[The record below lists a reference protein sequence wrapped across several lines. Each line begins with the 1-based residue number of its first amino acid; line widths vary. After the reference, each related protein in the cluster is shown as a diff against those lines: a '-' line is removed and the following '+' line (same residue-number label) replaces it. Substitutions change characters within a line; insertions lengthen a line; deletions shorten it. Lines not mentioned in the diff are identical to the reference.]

1 MALAF
6 TLFFASLQDS
16 GPITGPDEATVA
28 LPPGMTPAADPAADT
43 LSDRVAAGQAPA
55 ADPQLEP
62 VSEKPVVESEP
73 VAAPTEE
80 ETKILAPRS
89 LVGRSN
95 QLLADSSEHGPSL
108 VGFFFWTGVVM
119 ALLGLTFWILRRY
132 AGKSR
137 LLGGGIMHVLARK
150 GIAQKQEI
158 LLVEVGPR
166 ILIVGATRDRLAALG
181 EFRDPDEIAR
191 LRADLEPGGEG
202 SARRTFDQS
211 LREGLKEE
219 ERPATTGVTAS
230 IVDELA
236 DIRKTVHAWKA

>member
-1 MALAF
+1 MVLALI
-6 TLFFASLQDS
+6 LLFASLQDS

-28 LPPGMTPAADPAADT
+28 LPPGMTPPPAPAADPAAAPAADT
-43 LSDRVAAGQAPA
+43 LPDRVAAGPA
-55 ADPQLEP
+55 
-62 VSEKPVVESEP
+62 VEAP

-89 LVGRSN
+89 PVGRSN

-119 ALLGLTFWILRRY
+119 ALLGATFWVLRRY

-137 LLGGGIMHVLARK
+137 LLGGGTMHVLARK

-191 LRADLEPGGEG
+191 LRADLEPRGGG
-202 SARRTFDQS
+202 TARRTFDQS
-211 LREGLKEE
+211 LREGLREE